1 MAKKATPEECET
13 IMRMYKAGDSY
24 ATMAAAIGRSTGAT
38 YAIAQRLV
46 RECEEK
52 GEPLAR
58 EMKKPEKQRKKTYRK
73 QDAVTMFDGVRPT
86 LAEVAKKTVAHR
98 SKWGAIAKR
107 CEELGLSYGE
117 ARARGLL

>member
-1 MAKKATPEECET
+1 MPKKATPEECET
-13 IMRMYKAGDSY
+13 ILRMYKAGDPY
-24 ATMAAAIGRSTGAT
+24 VAMAAAIGRSTGAT

-46 RECEEK
+46 RESEER

-58 EMKKPEKQRKKTYRK
+58 EMKKPEKQRKKTYRQ

-86 LAEVAKKTVAHR
+86 QAEVKKKTVTHR
-98 SKWGAIAKR
+98 SKWGKIARR

-117 ARARGLL
+117 ASARGLL